1 MYNSLRQRNLPFI
14 KCFQNTEM
22 RDLLT
27 TFWNVYIFF
36 KNVKIYIGTLR
47 IDEEAKMEET
57 T

>member
-1 MYNSLRQRNLPFI
+1 
-14 KCFQNTEM
+14 M

-47 IDEEAKMEET
+47 INEEAKMAET